1 MHPDSIPFTAVN
13 TPLGLYEWLVMLQ
26 GLRNA
31 PSVQQRRV
39 TAALRHFIGDF
50 CHVYLDDIIIWSK
63 DPDEHEKHVRLV
75 FEALKKASLYCN
87 PKKTKLFQY
96 KVDFLGHHIS
106 QRGVEA
112 DTRKVEQIVH
122 WPTPKSA
129 TNVRAFLG
137 LVRYISGFL
146 HNLADH
152 TAVLEKLTTKACD
165 KKFPEWSD
173 EAQAAFDA
181 IKSIVVSRDCLTTI
195 DHDDR
200 GINKIFVT
208 TDASDK
214 RTGGILSYGPTWET
228 ARPVAFDSMTLKS
241 AQLNYPVHEKEMLAI
256 IRALQKWRVDLLGSE
271 FYVYTDHKTLENF
284 DKQKDLSR
292 RQARWMEF
300 LSQYDCKIIYVK
312 GEDNSAADA
321 LSRTDF
327 TEMCDAEAAAHEP
340 WDECADDKDRPTVA
354 SVLVPKRDSP
364 LRAVQCLAHTRIKE
378 RNQTSIASVLTISS
392 DAKLLQR
399 IHEGYEKD
407 P

>member
-1 MHPDSIPFTAVN
+1 
-13 TPLGLYEWLVMLQ
+13 
-26 GLRNA
+26 
-31 PSVQQRRV
+31 
-39 TAALRHFIGDF
+39 
-50 CHVYLDDIIIWSK
+50 
-63 DPDEHEKHVRLV
+63 
-75 FEALKKASLYCN
+75 LKKASLYCN

-96 KVDFLGHHIS
+96 EVDFLGHHIS
-106 QRGVEA
+106 HRGVEA

-165 KKFPEWSD
+165 KKFPGWSD
-173 EAQAAFDA
+173 EAQSAFDA

-195 DHDDR
+195 DHDNR
-200 GINKIFVT
+200 GVNKIFVT

-214 RTGGILSYGPTWET
+214 CTGGMLSYGPTWET
-228 ARPVAFDSMTLKS
+228 ARPVTFDSMTLKS

-256 IRALQKWRVDLLGSE
+256 IHALQKWRVNLLDSE

-284 DKQKDLSR
+284 DKQKDLSH

-312 GEDNSAADA
+312 GEDNTAADA

-327 TEMCDAEAAAHEP
+327 TETGDAESAAHEP

-354 SVLVPKRDSP
+354 SVLMPKKDSP
-364 LRAVQCLAHTRIKE
+364 LRAVQGLAHTRIKD
-378 RNQTSIASVLTISS
+378 RNQNSIASVLTIGS
-392 DAKLLQR
+392 DTKLLQR
-399 IHEGYEKD
+399 IRNGYQEDLWCKKLASVSKGMPGLEFREPERLWYVAD
-407 P
+407 RLIIPRVPEIRESLFHLAHDSLGHFGFDKSYKSL